1 MTVIDFEHVTKI
13 YRLGTKTSLREALS
27 NVLTGWF
34 RRNDH
39 FEHRYVK
46 SLDDVSFRVSEGEV
60 LGIIGANGAGKTTTL
75 KLLSKVT
82 YPTKGRISIN
92 GRVSALIE
100 LGAGFHPDLSGMEN
114 IYLNASILGL
124 KSAEVDDRLEQIVE
138 FSGLEKFLDTPVK
151 RYSSGMY
158 ARLAFSV
165 AAHVDPDV
173 LLVDEVLSVG
183 DIVFQE
189 KCLQRMKEIRDQ
201 GRAMIFVSHN
211 MISVQNICSRVIWLD
226 RGRIKQEGAPGDVIS
241 SYLADQYA
249 DQSNILEL
257 EEGEDISSY
266 SDGSVE
272 IYELSI
278 LDKSGYS
285 FETIEGGESLTIKM
299 GLALTKSIQE
309 LEVKIYLTDKQRN
322 RLLGGKLSNRVMLSE
337 RSNLTGKV
345 VITSEI
351 EKLPV
356 RPNNYYLNLDILDKN
371 RLVYRKLEIGPII
384 VWSKDQTLMA
394 DRFEEF
400 NLFDVRSDWQIQ
412 K

>member
-1 MTVIDFEHVTKI
+1 
-13 YRLGTKTSLREALS
+13 
-27 NVLTGWF
+27 
-34 RRNDH
+34 
-39 FEHRYVK
+39 
-46 SLDDVSFRVSEGEV
+46 
-60 LGIIGANGAGKTTTL
+60 
-75 KLLSKVT
+75 
-82 YPTKGRISIN
+82 
-92 GRVSALIE
+92 
-100 LGAGFHPDLSGMEN
+100 
-114 IYLNASILGL
+114 
-124 KSAEVDDRLEQIVE
+124 
-138 FSGLEKFLDTPVK
+138 
-151 RYSSGMY
+151 
-158 ARLAFSV
+158 
-165 AAHVDPDV
+165 
-173 LLVDEVLSVG
+173 
-183 DIVFQE
+183 
-189 KCLQRMKEIRDQ
+189 
-201 GRAMIFVSHN
+201 

-226 RGRIKQEGAPGDVIS
+226 GGRIKQEGAPGDVIS